1 MAAMQQLLHLVD
13 SHPGGLKEVDLLSTI
28 GIRQIDLVEEMTN
41 IRSMEASIGG
51 MFHCVDHP
59 RFDTQVGWLF
69 FFQNK
74 QYSILVKFGRFAS
87 SRRYV
92 RQARYDKNLLKNG
105 VSFLRG

>member
-41 IRSMEASIGG
+41 IRSLEASIGG

-59 RFDTQVGWLF
+59 RFDNQVGWLF
-69 FFQNK
+69 FFRI
-74 QYSILVKFGRFAS
+74 SRIAS
-87 SRRYV
+87 WLSSV
-92 RQARYDKNLLKNG
+92 GLL
-105 VSFLRG
+105 RHDDT